1 MTIRNLDVT
10 LAPSSVALIGAT
22 ERKGSVGRV
31 VLENIIGGGF
41 KGRIYPV
48 NLKYDR
54 VLGMRCYR
62 RIAELPE
69 APDLA
74 VIATPAET
82 VPELVAELGER
93 GTKVA
98 VIITAGLTA
107 ANGLRDRVLAAAKP
121 QLPRLIG
128 PNTIG
133 LLAPRAQ
140 LNASFVHVMPQR
152 GRLGL
157 ISQSG
162 AIVSS
167 IVDWAAAENIGF
179 SQIFSLGDMAD
190 VDVGDC
196 LNLLAEDDGT
206 SAILM
211 YLESI
216 PAARKFMSA
225 ARAAARV
232 KPVIAVKPGRH
243 AEAAR
248 AAATHTGAL
257 AGADRVVDAALRRA
271 GIIRVDD
278 LEDLF
283 NAAEVTARYHPLD
296 HARVAVVTNGGG
308 AGVLVVDHLLDK
320 GALLAELSPATLTTL
335 DAALPSAWSH
345 ANPVD
350 IIGDAPP
357 ARFEAAITAVAADA
371 GVDAV
376 LVMDCPTAIA
386 DPLLAAM
393 AVAGAA
399 PGGIINGKPLL
410 TCWLG
415 QQAAEP
421 ARAVLQRSGIGS
433 FDSPSGAAEA
443 VAFLTQWS
451 GVRKQLERAP
461 ARRPQPAHRLKE
473 AADILA
479 GVVTEG
485 RTLLSEWEA
494 KSLLACYGVPVPE
507 TVFATNEPE
516 VGIAAGE
523 LLTESNAL
531 AVKMS
536 SRSVSHKSDI
546 GGVVLN
552 IKSVGD
558 AIKAASAIRARFA
571 TAYPALPLDGFTVQ
585 PMISWPAATELI
597 AGLSTDP
604 TFGPVVV
611 FGAGGTAVEVV
622 NDTATG
628 LVPLDDVL
636 AADLIDR
643 TRVSHLLQGYRGV
656 APAHRE
662 SIVETLVTLSQLAI
676 DFAMIASIDINPLL
690 AGPSG
695 VMALDARVEIDPSRA
710 HLPAPNPDL
719 AICPYP
725 ASEQSSVQLGEVALA
740 LRPIRPEDADLYPS
754 FLARMDPEDL
764 RMRFLVPTKTI
775 SQQTLIRLTQLDY
788 DRDIAFVALEP
799 SGNLAGIVRYS
810 SNPDK
815 TAAEFGILVRSD
827 LKHHGLG
834 RLMLSRLIARARQ
847 EGLGTLYGVVLAG
860 NRAMLELAKS
870 LGFGVEHDPG
880 GPTQVRVSL
889 SLTSTSPA
897 PAPQAAP

>member
-10 LAPSSVALIGAT
+10 LAPSSIALIGAT
-22 ERKGSVGRV
+22 EREGAVGRV
-31 VLENIIGGGF
+31 ILENVVSGGF

-62 RIAELPE
+62 RVAELPE
-69 APDLA
+69 APDVA

-82 VPELVAELGER
+82 VPDLVAELGAR

-98 VIITAGLTA
+98 VIVTAGLTA
-107 ANGLRDRVLAAAKP
+107 ANGLRDRVLTAARP
-121 QLPRLIG
+121 HLLRLIG

-140 LNASFVHVMPQR
+140 LNASFVHIMPQR

-162 AIVSS
+162 AMVSS
-167 IVDWAAAENIGF
+167 IVDWAAAEGIGF
-179 SQIFSLGDMAD
+179 SQVFSLGDMAD

-196 LNLLAEDDGT
+196 LNLLAEDEGT
-206 SAILM
+206 AAILM

-225 ARAAARV
+225 ARAAARI

-271 GIIRVDD
+271 GILRVDD

-283 NAAEVTARYHPLD
+283 NAAEVTARYRPL
-296 HARVAVVTNGGG
+296 HRARVAIVTNGGG
-308 AGVLVVDHLLDK
+308 AGVLAVDHLLDK
-320 GALLAELSPATLTTL
+320 GATLADLSPATLTAL
-335 DAALPSAWSH
+335 DAALPPPWSH

-357 ARFEAAITAVAADA
+357 ERFEAAIAAVAADE
-371 GVDAV
+371 GVDAI
-376 LVMDCPTAIA
+376 LVMNCPTAIA

-399 PGGIINGKPLL
+399 PGGLINGKPLL

-415 QQAAEP
+415 QQTAQP
-421 ARAVLQRSGIGS
+421 ARDVLQRSGIGS
-433 FDSPSGAAEA
+433 FDTPADAAEA

-451 GVRKQLERAP
+451 SARKQLERVP
-461 ARRPQPAHRLKE
+461 PRRLEPAHQVKE

-479 GVVTEG
+479 GVAAEG
-485 RTLLSEWEA
+485 RALLSEWEA
-494 KSLLACYGVPVPE
+494 KSLLACYGVAVPE
-507 TVFATNEPE
+507 TVFAANEPE
-516 VGIAAGE
+516 VGLAAAE
-523 LLTESNAL
+523 LLTGSNAL

-546 GGVVLN
+546 GGVALN
-552 IKSVGD
+552 VTSVAD
-558 AIKAASAIRARFA
+558 AIKAASAIRARFG
-571 TAYPALPLDGFTVQ
+571 TAYPGLPLDGFTVQ
-585 PMISWPAATELI
+585 PMVSWPGATELI
-597 AGLSTDP
+597 TGISTDP

-611 FGAGGTAVEVV
+611 FGAGGTAVEVID
-622 NDTATG
+622 DTATG

-636 AADLIDR
+636 AADMIDR
-643 TRVSHLLQGYRGV
+643 TRVSRLLKGYRDV
-656 APAHRE
+656 PPADRP
-662 SIVETLVTLSQLAI
+662 SIVATLVTLSQLAI
-676 DFAMIASIDINPLL
+676 DFPMIESIDINPLL
-690 AGPSG
+690 AGATG
-695 VMALDARVEIDPSRA
+695 VMALDARVEINPARA
-710 HLPAPNPDL
+710 QLSAPNPDL

-725 ASEQSSVQLGEVALA
+725 ADEETTVTLGDLNLK
-740 LRPIRPEDADLYPS
+740 LRPIRPEDADLYPR
-754 FLARMDPEDL
+754 FLERMEPEDL
-764 RMRFLVPTKTI
+764 RMRFLMPTKTI
-775 SQQTLIRLTQLDY
+775 SERTQIRLTQLDY
-788 DRDIAFVALEP
+788 DRDIAFVALEQP
-799 SGNLAGIVRYS
+799 TGDLAGIVRYAS
-810 SNPDK
+810 DPDK

-827 LKHHGLG
+827 VKHHGLG
-834 RLMLSRLIARARQ
+834 RLMLSRLIERARDK
-847 EGLGTLYGVVLAG
+847 GIGALYGVVLSE
-860 NRAMLELAKS
+860 NKEMLDLARE
-870 LGFGVEHDPG
+870 LGFEIERDAG
-880 GPTQVRVSL
+880 GPTQMRVTL
-889 SLTSTSPA
+889 SLAPRA
-897 PAPQAAP
+897 PALQADP